1 MRITDLFLSLK
12 LERAPEEK
20 GMKSVVFFSDLRVDS
35 GKTLLDKLDALLDRT
50 NLKEKIKE
58 RDLVAI
64 KLHFGEKGATGFV
77 KPVFLRK
84 IVDRV
89 KQCHGKPFLTDTNT
103 LYRGMRQEA
112 ISNLTNAYQNGF
124 TYSAVDAP
132 VLIADGLRG
141 NSAVKITIDQSHFK
155 TVSIAHDIHMA
166 DALISVAHFT
176 GHELCG
182 FAATLKNLG
191 MGCASREGKLSQHSN
206 ISPRV
211 KTKACKG
218 CGLCFTLCAHGAI
231 SMHPPKAEIE
241 SKRMIAFIDSKK
253 CIGCGEC
260 ILTCPTGAI
269 KVQWNETIPIFQK
282 KMVEYAF
289 GAVQKK
295 KGKTLYLNFLT
306 QISPACD
313 CWGHSDTPI
322 VNDIGILSSEDP
334 VAIDQASVDLVNGQE
349 GNRSSKLPKH
359 WNPGEDKFLAL
370 YPEVDWRIQLAYG
383 EEIGL
388 GNREYELIKI

>member
-1 MRITDLFLSLK
+1 
-12 LERAPEEK
+12 
-20 GMKSVVFFSDLRVDS
+20 
-35 GKTLLDKLDALLDRT
+35 LDHA
-50 NLKEKIKE
+50 NLKKKIQE

-64 KLHFGEKGATGFV
+64 KLHFGEKGSTAFV
-77 KPVFLRK
+77 RPVFARK
-84 IVDRV
+84 VVDRV
-89 KQCHGKPFLTDTNT
+89 KQCKGKPFLTDTNT

-124 TYSAVDAP
+124 TFSVVGAP
-132 VLIADGLRG
+132 ILIADGLRG
-141 NSAVKITIDQSHFK
+141 NSAEIVTIDKPHFK
-155 TVSIAHDIHMA
+155 TVSIAYDIYRA
-166 DALISVAHFT
+166 DVLISVAHFT

-182 FAATLKNLG
+182 FAGTLKNLG

-218 CGLCFTLCAHGAI
+218 CELCLTLCAHEAI

-241 SKRMIAFIDSKK
+241 SKRMIAFIDSKE
-253 CIGCGEC
+253 CVGCGEC
-260 ILTCPTGAI
+260 LLTCPTGAI
-269 KVQWNETIPIFQK
+269 KVQWNETIPVFQE

-295 KGKTLYLNFLT
+295 KGKVLFLNFLT

-313 CWGHSDTPI
+313 CWSFSDTPM
-322 VNDIGILSSEDP
+322 VNDVGILSSEDP
-334 VAIDQASVDLVNGQE
+334 VAIDQASVDLVNEQE
-349 GNRSSKLPKH
+349 GNRLSKLQKH
-359 WNPGEDKFLAL
+359 WAPGEDKFRAL
-370 YPEVDWRIQLAYG
+370 YPEVDWGIQLAYS

-388 GNREYELIKI
+388 GNREYELIKV